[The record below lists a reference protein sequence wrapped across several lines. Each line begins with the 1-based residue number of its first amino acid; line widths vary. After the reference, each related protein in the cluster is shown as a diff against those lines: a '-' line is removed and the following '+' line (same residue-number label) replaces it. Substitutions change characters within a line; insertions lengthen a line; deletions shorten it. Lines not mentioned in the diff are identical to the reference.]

1 MELCLTVTGSTY
13 EDCKKIMESTS
24 ADLFEL
30 RLDYLE
36 HDQSFDELFSAVDR
50 PIIAT
55 NRPITEGG
63 MFHGSENERSRILL
77 DAIDSGASFVDI
89 EFDADPQVRQ
99 KIMRQAESE
108 DCKVILSKHFF
119 DRSPPV
125 NHLHRL
131 LIKMSKEKPYII
143 KIVTMAETALEW
155 LRVLNL
161 YDYRTRDDP
170 QLIAFAMGEA
180 GRISRI
186 AALYLGAPFMY
197 VASNRFSKAAPGQIV
212 LGEMR
217 SILKG
222 LNS

>member
-1 MELCLTVTGSTY
+1 MKLCLTVTGSTY

-30 RLDYLE
+30 RLDYFK
-36 HDQSFDELFSAVDR
+36 HNQSFDELFSAVDR

-99 KIMRQAESE
+99 KIMGQAESE

-125 NHLHRL
+125 DHLHKL
-131 LIKMSKEKPYII
+131 LIKMSKENPYII
-143 KIVTMAETALEW
+143 KIVTMAETALDW

-161 YDYRTRDDP
+161 YEYRTQDDP

-197 VASNRFSKAAPGQIV
+197 VASNRFSKVAPGQIV